1 MKINKIIAVIMIGLV
16 SFTSCETTELELVDN
31 PNFLSPSQADPTF
44 FLNSIQVDFAFW
56 VNTMGSRSA
65 ALTRINQ
72 LAGRNYAQVYNPA
85 TFDGIWRSAYQG
97 LMEDLKL
104 MTPLAEE
111 SGLTTHLG
119 IAKVLKAYVLATLVD
134 HFGNIPYTEA
144 LLGADNLAPNAD
156 NGEVVYAAALELLDS
171 AIADLNAGGPAPSV
185 DLFYQG
191 NASKWVKAAN
201 SIKKKIHYTTGN
213 ASAFNAITDY
223 IKTEADDFQFQ
234 WGSNEVQ
241 PDTRHPSYRS
251 SYTATGGNTYMSNW
265 LMNTMQVGHGST
277 KDPRMAYYF
286 YRQVS
291 GTPGFGGE
299 PANEEVLECGLQT
312 APFHYLASNEVFC
325 GLSDGYWGRDHGNS
339 DGIPPDGFLRTLHG
353 VYPAGGTFD
362 DRSFDGQVNG
372 DGLGGKGITPVM
384 LSSWM
389 DFMNA
394 YMNPSDMKASTL
406 AGVKKSIEKAD
417 SLGGPA
423 LDATDVDAYVALVEA
438 DYDAA
443 SASGKADLWAQEYW
457 ISMWGNGIDAYN
469 TYRKT
474 GLPSTLQPNIEP
486 EPGVFPQLMYYPANY
501 ANTNSN
507 VTQRSDLSERP
518 FWNTNGPSNLK

>member
-44 FLNSIQVDFAFW
+44 FLSSIQVDFAFW

-72 LAGRNYAQVYNPA
+72 LSGRNYAQVYNPA
-85 TFDGIWRSAYQG
+85 TFDGVWRDAYQG
-97 LMEDLKL
+97 LMEDVRL

-119 IAKVLKAYVLATLVD
+119 MAKVLKAYVLVTLVD
-134 HFGNIPYTEA
+134 HFGNVPYTEA

-156 NGEVVYAAALELLDS
+156 SGEVVYAAALELLDS
-171 AIADLNAGGPAPSV
+171 AISDLNAGGPAPSV
-185 DLFYQG
+185 DLFYNG

-201 SIKKKIHYTTGN
+201 SVKKKIHYTTGN

-251 SYTATGGNTYMSNW
+251 SYTATGGGTYMSNW
-265 LMNTMQVGHGST
+265 LMNTMLTGHGST

-291 GTPGFGGE
+291 ATPGFGGE

-325 GLSDGYWGRDHGNS
+325 GLTDGYWGRDHGNS

-353 VYPAGGTFD
+353 VYPAGGVFD
-362 DRSFDGQVNG
+362 DRSFAGQVNG
-372 DGLGGKGITPVM
+372 AGEGGKGVTPVL

-394 YMNPSDMKASTL
+394 YMNPSQMKEATL

-417 SLGGPA
+417 SVGGPA
-423 LDATDVDAYVALVEA
+423 LEAATVTDYVALVEA

-443 SASGKADLWAQEYW
+443 DAAGKAELWAEQFW

-474 GLPSTLQPNIEP
+474 GLPANLQPNIEP

-507 VTQRSDLSERP
+507 VTQRNDLSERP

>member
-1 MKINKIIAVIMIGLV
+1 MKINKLIAVIMIGLV

-31 PNFLSPSQADPTF
+31 PNALSPSQADATF

-56 VNTMGSRSA
+56 VNTMGTRSSN
-65 ALTRINQ
+65 LTRIGQ
-72 LAGRNYAQVYNPA
+72 LSGRNYAQVYNPA
-85 TFDGIWRSAYQG
+85 TFDGVWRNAYQG
-97 LMEDLKL
+97 LMEDVRL

-119 IAKVLKAYVLATLVD
+119 MAQVLKAYVLITLVD
-134 HFGNIPYTEA
+134 HFGNVPYTEA
-144 LLGADNLAPNAD
+144 LLGADNLSPNAD
-156 NGEVVYAAALELLDS
+156 SGDVVYAAALEMLD
-171 AIADLNAGGPAPSV
+171 AAVVNLNAGGPSPSV
-185 DLFYQG
+185 DLFYSG
-191 NASKWVKAAN
+191 DASKWVKAAN
-201 SIKKKIHYTTGN
+201 SIKKKIHFTTGN

-234 WGSNEVQ
+234 WGTNEVQ

-251 SYTATGGNTYMSNW
+251 SYTATGGGTYMSNW
-265 LMNTMQVGHGST
+265 LMNNMLTGHGGT

-299 PANEEVLECGLQT
+299 PANEETLECGLQT

-325 GLSDGYWGRDHGNS
+325 GLNDGYWGRDHGNS

-372 DGLGGKGITPVM
+372 DGLGGKGITPVL

-389 DFMNA
+389 DFMDA
-394 YMNPSDMKASTL
+394 YMNPANMRTATL
-406 AGVKKSIEKAD
+406 AGAKKSIEKAD
-417 SLGGPA
+417 SVGGPA
-423 LDATDVDAYVALVEA
+423 MDAADVDAYVALIAA

-443 SASGKADLWAQEYW
+443 STADKAELWAEQFW
-457 ISMWGNGIDAYN
+457 ISMYGNGIDAYN

-474 GLPSTLQPNIEP
+474 GLPANLQPNIEP
-486 EPGVFPQLMYYPANY
+486 EPGAFPLVMYYPANY
-501 ANTNSN
+501 ANTNAN
-507 VTQRSDLSERP
+507 VSQRNDLTERV
-518 FWNTNGPSNLK
+518 FWNTSGPSNLK